1 MKQVQLAIIGG
12 GPAGLAAA
20 IAARESGVQPEEC
33 TVFDDSIAACR
44 GARSAKMRVVGV
56 YDSFFAQDE
65 RQMREFCDVYIRSFE
80 ELLWLPEQK
89 LRKR

>member
-1 MKQVQLAIIGG
+1 M
-12 GPAGLAAA
+12 
-20 IAARESGVQPEEC
+20 
-33 TVFDDSIAACR
+33 FDDSIAACR

-56 YDSFFAQDE
+56 YDGFFAQDE